1 MVAIRSAH
9 RGGGSTGCRRITP
22 SPKAVGFPR
31 RLPWRRPRSTPAQRH
46 ADVARHSAREIDD
59 LNLELVAAGAQV
71 FFPEVV
77 QLLRQSGQRLFPARL
92 RLVDRPSAIGADLV
106 GETADENLGQ
116 AIAGRPL
123 DDDRGALHPLL

>member
-71 FFPEVV
+71 FSQKSYSSFGSPVSV
-77 QLLRQSGQRLFPARL
+77 FSQPGSAWLIARPRSVHRVLGNLPTNTSVCPLFTARWM
-92 RLVDRPSAIGADLV
+92 
-106 GETADENLGQ
+106 
-116 AIAGRPL
+116 IAAAR
-123 DDDRGALHPLL
+123 